1 MPIKNQGMKIQYFSM
16 EVNMSTQNMKNK
28 TLKDGVIIKYFS
40 GKSGL
45 CVASKH
51 IKEQIR
57 G

>member
-1 MPIKNQGMKIQYFSM
+1 MKIQFFSM

-28 TLKDGVIIKYFS
+28 TLKDGVIIKYLS